1 MCELGRSGTAVRS
14 SGNRNDP
21 VPRNNFVQKQALV
34 GPSVLLARGLRP
46 PISFHLALTMELV
59 LNDGSSI

>member
-21 VPRNNFVQKQALV
+21 VPRNDFVQKQALV
-34 GPSVLLARGLRP
+34 GLSVLLARGL
-46 PISFHLALTMELV
+46 V
-59 LNDGSSI
+59 LQSLSTSLLLLWN